1 MTRNGKIARLPKA
14 VRDELNQRLEDGEP
28 GPSLLAWLNG
38 RDDVR
43 AVLTAQFGGRPINKQ
58 NLSEWRLGG
67 WKDSRRRQESLE
79 MVRDLMEDAAGL
91 REITEGRRLSDVI
104 AEMAALALARQ
115 LRAADE
121 LPEGAEQVRATCK
134 IIREVVRLRASDR
147 EYERAQRADEI
158 HRMRLGRTRMA
169 DDRGRKTEYEAQR
182 AKGGELMSWR
192 EVVGASQTESDLIA
206 FRPAPELENTG

>member
-14 VRDELNQRLEDGEP
+14 VRDELNQRLEEGEQ

-43 AVLTAQFGGRPINKQ
+43 AMLKTQFNGRPINKQ
-58 NLSEWRLGG
+58 NLSEWRQGG
-67 WKDSRRRQESLE
+67 WEDWQRRQESLE
-79 MVRDLMEDAAGL
+79 MVRDLMEDAAEL

-115 LRAADE
+115 LRAADQ
-121 LPEGAEQVRATCK
+121 LPEGTEQVRATLA

-158 HRMRLGRTRMA
+158 HRMRLGRTRTT
-169 DDRGRKTEYEAQR
+169 DDRGRKTEGGAQR
-182 AKGGELMSWR
+182 KGGELMSWR
-192 EVVGASQTESDLIA
+192 EVVGASQTESDLIT